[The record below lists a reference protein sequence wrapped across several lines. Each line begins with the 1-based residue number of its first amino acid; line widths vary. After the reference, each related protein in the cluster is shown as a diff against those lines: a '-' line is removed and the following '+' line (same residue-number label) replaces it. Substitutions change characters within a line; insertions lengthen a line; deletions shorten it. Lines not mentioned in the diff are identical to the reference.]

1 MFSDKFVFAEKN
13 YFWKNT
19 FLAGFIPSV
28 ALSDVFCAL
37 MFKSATHCDNYR
49 RAPVVICERGLG
61 FVSLSRG
68 KTSTLIQ
75 YFNLSL
81 YTDQMLTATEESS
94 IKSNIFVRQINDLLS

>member
-1 MFSDKFVFAEKN
+1 MMFSDKFVFAEKK
-13 YFWKNT
+13 YFRKNT
-19 FLAGFIPSV
+19 FLAAFVPSV

-61 FVSLSRG
+61 FVSFRG

-75 YFNLSL
+75 YFNLSRN
-81 YTDQMLTATEESS
+81 TDQMLTATEESL
-94 IKSNIFVRQINDLLS
+94 IKSHIFVRQINDLLS